1 LLPLV
6 PLLYPPPFLVIILS
20 YANVAFSNEPYGEA
34 FKETLVGDSYKYGIT
49 MNAFALNSDTNKG
62 IAMGQV
68 IADSEVNVWVIV
80 FNLMTPALFTNM
92 TMPIKRNVHFIF
104 SETMTN
110 DIVNSFDADSKAV
123 LTGSVVIKAQGYR
136 PGYAPADALKEK
148 VIESCL
154 SLLLQ
159 SHRNLILIM
168 TCGRKKKR

>member
-1 LLPLV
+1 M
-6 PLLYPPPFLVIILS
+6 
-20 YANVAFSNEPYGEA
+20 AFSNEPYGEA